1 MAVKD
6 SFFNLGNN
14 PNLDAADTGIDPA
27 TGKILTPA
35 ERKKI
40 FKSRI
45 LSQQNR
51 QKIARTSKMAFG
63 GGALVLAGKG
73 AIEEK
78 RVQAEGGALVA
89 PVNNLTKRVDALE
102 ASVANIQTSL
112 ANIRKVIIKG
122 NEVDAKIQEELA
134 KQQSLFLEKKQKQ
147 EAESELEETD
157 LEQEAGKK
165 VEEQEKKTFGFFE
178 GLKKAIMVLF
188 GGFIVKKAFRL
199 FNAWRDG
206 NTELFKELG
215 IDLNSALQQV
225 VTGVYFFN
233 KIVGNLI
240 KLAGN
245 FARSIGKLVTKV
257 VTFPFK
263 VAGRV
268 IKSAVKKAF
277 VGIKRAIGPGMRKA
291 IKGFFNIGKK
301 KVGKEVGKKVVQKSA
316 QKIAKKGILG
326 SIPIIGTGLDIWG
339 AVSEGMKGNWVGAGL
354 YTAGAI
360 TSLIP
365 GMQGISGV
373 LSVSAMGQ
381 SIHADLKRDANNE
394 GVDVTGTGD
403 NVEISGTGS
412 QSYENLGPTAKA
424 PVKVNVIQAG
434 QKQQSNGKK
443 YASAGNSVPTNISS
457 SNKDN
462 LYDNF
467 SKSTYNA
474 YLA

>member
-1 MAVKD
+1 MAVND
-6 SFFNLGNN
+6 QFFNIGNN

-102 ASVANIQTSL
+102 SSIASIQTSL

-122 NEVDAKIQEELA
+122 NEVDTKIQEELA
-134 KQQSLFLEKKQKQ
+134 KQQSLFLENKEKQ
-147 EAESELEETD
+147 EAEAELEESD
-157 LEQEAGKK
+157 LEKEAGAQ
-165 VEEQEKKTFGFFE
+165 VEKQEKKTFGFFE
-178 GLKKAIMVLF
+178 GLKKGLMLLF
-188 GGFIVKKAFRL
+188 GGFILKKAFRL

-206 NTELFKELG
+206 NGELMKELG

-225 VTGVYFFN
+225 TTGVYFFN
-233 KIVGNLI
+233 KIIGNLI

-245 FARSIGKLVTKV
+245 FVRSIGKLVGKV
-257 VTFPFK
+257 ITFPFK

-268 IKSAVKKAF
+268 IKASMGKAFAAIKKA
-277 VGIKRAIGPGMRKA
+277 IPGPLKKA
-291 IKGFFNIGKK
+291 LKMLGLGKK
-301 KVGKEVGKKVVQKSA
+301 KVTQEVSKKVVQKSA

>member
-1 MAVKD
+1 MAVND
-6 SFFNLGNN
+6 QFFNIGNN

-27 TGKILTPA
+27 TGKILTSA

-51 QKIARTSKMAFG
+51 QKIARTSKMAIG

-102 ASVANIQTSL
+102 SSIASIQTSL

-122 NEVDAKIQEELA
+122 NEVDTKIQEELA
-134 KQQSLFLEKKQKQ
+134 KQQSLFLENKEKQ
-147 EAESELEETD
+147 EAEAELEESD
-157 LEQEAGKK
+157 LEKEAGVQ
-165 VEEQEKKTFGFFE
+165 VEKQEKKTFGFFE
-178 GLKKAIMVLF
+178 GLKKGLMLLF
-188 GGFIVKKAFRL
+188 GGFILKKAFRL

-206 NTELFKELG
+206 NGELMKELG

-225 VTGVYFFN
+225 TTGVYFFN
-233 KIVGNLI
+233 KIIGNLI

-245 FARSIGKLVTKV
+245 FVRSIGKLVGKV
-257 VTFPFK
+257 ITFPFK

-268 IKSAVKKAF
+268 IKASMGKAFAAIKKA
-277 VGIKRAIGPGMRKA
+277 IPGPLKKA
-291 IKGFFNIGKK
+291 LKMLGLGKK
-301 KVGKEVGKKVVQKSA
+301 AGKEVGKKVVQKTA
-316 QKIAKKGILG
+316 GKIAKKGILG

-381 SIHADLKRDANNE
+381 SIHSDLKRDANNE
-394 GVDVTGTGD
+394 GVDITGNGD
-403 NVEISGTGS
+403 NVEISGMENK
-412 QSYENLGPTAKA
+412 SYENLKA
-424 PVKVNVIQAG
+424 TGKPPVKVNVVQANE
-434 QKQQSNGKK
+434 KSNVK
-443 YASAGNSVPTNISS
+443 GNQMANADNGVPILSS
-457 SNKDN
+457 SNREN
-462 LYDNF
+462 LYDDF
-467 SKSTYNA
+467 SRSTYNA

>member
-1 MAVKD
+1 MAVND
-6 SFFNLGNN
+6 QFFNVGNN

-51 QKIARTSKMAFG
+51 QKIARTSKMAIG

-102 ASVANIQTSL
+102 SSIASIQTSL

-122 NEVDAKIQEELA
+122 NEVDTKIQEELA
-134 KQQSLFLEKKQKQ
+134 KQQSLFLENKEKQ
-147 EAESELEETD
+147 EAEAELEESD
-157 LEQEAGKK
+157 LEKEAGAQ
-165 VEEQEKKTFGFFE
+165 VEKQEKKTFGFFE
-178 GLKKAIMVLF
+178 GLKKGLMLLF
-188 GGFIVKKAFRL
+188 GGFILKKAFRL

-206 NTELFKELG
+206 NGELMKELG

-225 VTGVYFFN
+225 TTGVYFFN
-233 KIVGNLI
+233 KIIGNLI

-245 FARSIGKLVTKV
+245 FVRSIGKLVGKV
-257 VTFPFK
+257 ITFPFK

-268 IKSAVKKAF
+268 IKASMGKAFAAIKKA
-277 VGIKRAIGPGMRKA
+277 IPGPLKKA
-291 IKGFFNIGKK
+291 LKMLGLGKK
-301 KVGKEVGKKVVQKSA
+301 KVTQEVSKKVVQKSA

-381 SIHADLKRDANNE
+381 SIHSDLKRDANNE
-394 GVDVTGTGD
+394 GVDITGTGD
-403 NVEISGTGS
+403 NVEISGMENK
-412 QSYENLGPTAKA
+412 SYENLKA
-424 PVKVNVIQAG
+424 TGKPPVKVNVVQANE
-434 QKQQSNGKK
+434 KSNVKGTSST
-443 YASAGNSVPTNISS
+443 ADNGIPILSS
-457 SNKDN
+457 SNREN
-462 LYDNF
+462 LYDDF
-467 SKSTYNA
+467 SRSTYNA

>member
-1 MAVKD
+1 MAVND
-6 SFFNLGNN
+6 QFFNVGNN

-27 TGKILTPA
+27 TGRILTPA

-102 ASVANIQTSL
+102 SSIASIQTSL

-134 KQQSLFLEKKQKQ
+134 KQQSLFFENKEKQ
-147 EAESELEETD
+147 EAEAELEESD
-157 LEQEAGKK
+157 LEKEAGVQ
-165 VEEQEKKTFGFFE
+165 VEKQEKKTFGFFE
-178 GLKKAIMVLF
+178 GLKKGLMLLF
-188 GGFIVKKAFRL
+188 GGFILKKAFRL

-206 NTELFKELG
+206 NGELMKELG

-225 VTGVYFFN
+225 TTGVYFFN
-233 KIVGNLI
+233 KIIGNLI

-245 FARSIGKLVTKV
+245 FARSIGKLVGKV
-257 VTFPFK
+257 ITFPFR

-268 IKSAVKKAF
+268 IKASMGKAFAAIKKA
-277 VGIKRAIGPGMRKA
+277 IPGPLKKA
-291 IKGFFNIGKK
+291 LKMLGLGKK
-301 KVGKEVGKKVVQKSA
+301 AGKEVGKKVVQKTA
-316 QKIAKKGILG
+316 GKIAKKGILG

-381 SIHADLKRDANNE
+381 SIHSDLKRDANNE
-394 GVDVTGTGD
+394 GVDITGTGD
-403 NVEISGTGS
+403 NVEISGMENK
-412 QSYENLGPTAKA
+412 SYENLKA
-424 PVKVNVIQAG
+424 TGKPPVKVNVVQPNDRN
-434 QKQQSNGKK
+434 QHVKMEPNGRCRCGILILVHQIEKICMM
-443 YASAGNSVPTNISS
+443 ISQ
-457 SNKDN
+457 DQRI
-462 LYDNF
+462 
-467 SKSTYNA
+467 THT
-474 YLA
+474 

>member
-1 MAVKD
+1 MAVND
-6 SFFNLGNN
+6 QFFNVGNN

-27 TGKILTPA
+27 TGRILTPT

-51 QKIARTSKMAFG
+51 QKIARTSKMAIG

-102 ASVANIQTSL
+102 SSIASIQTSL

-122 NEVDAKIQEELA
+122 NEVDTKIQEELA
-134 KQQSLFLEKKQKQ
+134 KQQSLFLENKEKQ
-147 EAESELEETD
+147 EAEAELEESD
-157 LEQEAGKK
+157 LEKEAGVQ
-165 VEEQEKKTFGFFE
+165 VEKQEKKTFGFFE
-178 GLKKAIMVLF
+178 GLKKGLMLLF
-188 GGFIVKKAFRL
+188 GGFILKKAFRL

-206 NTELFKELG
+206 NGELMKELG

-225 VTGVYFFN
+225 TTGVYFFN
-233 KIVGNLI
+233 KIIGNLI

-245 FARSIGKLVTKV
+245 FVRSIGKLVGKV
-257 VTFPFK
+257 ITFPFK

-268 IKSAVKKAF
+268 IKASMGKAFAAIKKA
-277 VGIKRAIGPGMRKA
+277 IPGPLKKA
-291 IKGFFNIGKK
+291 LKMLGLGKK
-301 KVGKEVGKKVVQKSA
+301 AGKEVGKKVVQKTA
-316 QKIAKKGILG
+316 GKIAKKGILG

-339 AVSEGMKGNWVGAGL
+339 AVSEGMKGKWVGAGL

-381 SIHADLKRDANNE
+381 SIHSDLKRDANNE
-394 GVDVTGTGD
+394 GVDITGTGD
-403 NVEISGTGS
+403 NVEISGMENK
-412 QSYENLGPTAKA
+412 SYENLKA
-424 PVKVNVIQAG
+424 TGKPPVKVNVVQANE
-434 QKQQSNGKK
+434 KSNVK
-443 YASAGNSVPTNISS
+443 GNQMANADNGVPILSS
-457 SNKDN
+457 SNREN
-462 LYDNF
+462 LYDDF
-467 SKSTYNA
+467 SRSTYNA

>member
-27 TGKILTPA
+27 TGRILTPA

-51 QKIARTSKMAFG
+51 QKIARTSKMAIG

-102 ASVANIQTSL
+102 SSIASIQTSL

-122 NEVDAKIQEELA
+122 NEVDTKIQEELA
-134 KQQSLFLEKKQKQ
+134 KQQSLFLENKEKQ
-147 EAESELEETD
+147 EAEAELEESD
-157 LEQEAGKK
+157 LEKEAGVQ
-165 VEEQEKKTFGFFE
+165 VEKQEKKTFGFFE
-178 GLKKAIMVLF
+178 GLKKGLMLLF
-188 GGFIVKKAFRL
+188 GGFILKKAFRL

-206 NTELFKELG
+206 NGELMKELG

-225 VTGVYFFN
+225 TTGVYFFN
-233 KIVGNLI
+233 KIIGNLI

-245 FARSIGKLVTKV
+245 FVRSIGKLVGKV
-257 VTFPFK
+257 ITFPFK

-268 IKSAVKKAF
+268 IKASMGKAFAAIKKA
-277 VGIKRAIGPGMRKA
+277 IPGPLKKA
-291 IKGFFNIGKK
+291 LKMLGLGKK
-301 KVGKEVGKKVVQKSA
+301 AGKEVGKKVVQKTA
-316 QKIAKKGILG
+316 GKIAKKGILG

-381 SIHADLKRDANNE
+381 SIHSDLKRDANNE
-394 GVDVTGTGD
+394 GVDITGTGD
-403 NVEISGTGS
+403 NVEISGMENK
-412 QSYENLGPTAKA
+412 SYENLKA
-424 PVKVNVIQAG
+424 TGKPPVKVNVVQANE
-434 QKQQSNGKK
+434 KSNVK
-443 YASAGNSVPTNISS
+443 GNQMANADNGIPILSS
-457 SNKDN
+457 SNREN
-462 LYDNF
+462 LYDDF
-467 SKSTYNA
+467 SRSTYNA

>member
-1 MAVKD
+1 MAVND
-6 SFFNLGNN
+6 QFFNVGNN

-27 TGKILTPA
+27 TGRILTPA

-147 EAESELEETD
+147 EAEAELEETD

-225 VTGVYFFN
+225 TTGVYYFN

-301 KVGKEVGKKVVQKSA
+301 KVGQEVGKKVVQKSA

-381 SIHADLKRDANNE
+381 SIHSDLKRDAKNE
-394 GVDVTGTGD
+394 GVNMEGTDG
-403 NVEISGTGS
+403 VEINGNGS

-434 QKQQSNGKK
+434 QKQQGNGEQ
-443 YASAGNSVPTNISS
+443 YASAGNSVPILNS

-467 SKSTYNA
+467 SRSTYNA

>member
-1 MAVKD
+1 MAVND
-6 SFFNLGNN
+6 QFFNIGNN

-122 NEVDAKIQEELA
+122 NEVDTKIQEELA
-134 KQQSLFLEKKQKQ
+134 KQQSIFLEKKQKQ
-147 EAESELEETD
+147 EAEAELEETD
-157 LEQEAGKK
+157 LEQQAGVQ
-165 VEEQEKKTFGFFE
+165 VEKQEKKTFSFFE
-178 GLKKAIMVLF
+178 GLKKAIMLLF

-225 VTGVYFFN
+225 TTGVYYFN

-301 KVGKEVGKKVVQKSA
+301 KVGQEVGKKVVQKSA

-339 AVSEGMKGNWVGAGL
+339 AGSEGRKGNWVGAGL

-381 SIHADLKRDANNE
+381 SIHSDLKRDAKNE
-394 GVDVTGTGD
+394 GVNMEGTDG
-403 NVEISGTGS
+403 VEINGNGS

-434 QKQQSNGKK
+434 QKQQGNGEQ
-443 YASAGNSVPTNISS
+443 YASAGNSVPILNS

-467 SKSTYNA
+467 SRSTYNA